1 MQICKNLHIAGV
13 KKSRTSKYHL
23 GFGMGEVNG
32 NTLKN
37 FKNGI
42 NQIEFQTHSKN
53 LKSRI
58 SQIEFP

>member
-1 MQICKNLHIAGV
+1 MQIYKKLHFAGV
-13 KKSRTSKYHL
+13 KKSVTSKYYL
-23 GFGMGEVNG
+23 GFGIGEVDG

-37 FKNGI
+37 LKNGI

-53 LKSRI
+53 LKNRI